1 MTQCRQHRLRC
12 IIESVTVTS
21 QGKSDCRYEIS
32 QITPVHQNLLSYNRV
47 GHVNYIPTYCN
58 FSQEFPEILSQNQI
72 YIYTLSFTECLGNP
86 KYCIVGYSLTCPIVL
101 CHNSIDHCHILACP
115 QHKARVSGVG
125 SRTSMFPSER
135 VNLPERAEW
144 NYTCSPLSRSDKSTH
159 SVGNILV
166 LGGWVG
172 GENDEIWWYFTF
184 PTPPTPETQA
194 KKGHVALWSYGQHNF
209 RLTSMSFCL
218 TWIYRAMKWN
228 ALSPHG
234 NYP

>member
-32 QITPVHQNLLSYNRV
+32 QITPVHQNLHDLTIGQGMLTN
-47 GHVNYIPTYCN
+47 CN

-115 QHKARVSGVG
+115 QHKAWVSGVG

-135 VNLPERAEW
+135 VNLPERAE
-144 NYTCSPLSRSDKSTH
+144 
-159 SVGNILV
+159 
-166 LGGWVG
+166 
-172 GENDEIWWYFTF
+172 
-184 PTPPTPETQA
+184 
-194 KKGHVALWSYGQHNF
+194 
-209 RLTSMSFCL
+209 
-218 TWIYRAMKWN
+218 
-228 ALSPHG
+228 
-234 NYP
+234 

>member
-1 MTQCRQHRLRC
+1 MSAAPITLHHRVSHSYLTRQIRLQ
-12 IIESVTVTS
+12 IWN
-21 QGKSDCRYEIS
+21 QSDYPS
-32 QITPVHQNLLSYNRV
+32 TPKFTWSYNRA

-101 CHNSIDHCHILACP
+101 CHNSIDHCHVLACP

-172 GENDEIWWYFTF
+172 GENDNEIW
-184 PTPPTPETQA
+184 
-194 KKGHVALWSYGQHNF
+194 
-209 RLTSMSFCL
+209 
-218 TWIYRAMKWN
+218 
-228 ALSPHG
+228 
-234 NYP
+234 